1 MREMRVK
8 GEYIHHETIKGSMG
22 IKISAPGLE
31 NAMAG
36 SELYKAENDEEVDQF
51 KA

>member
-1 MREMRVK
+1 
-8 GEYIHHETIKGSMG
+8 MG

>member
-1 MREMRVK
+1 
-8 GEYIHHETIKGSMG
+8 MG
-22 IKISAPGLE
+22 IKISAPNLE

-36 SELYKAENDEEVDQF
+36 SELYKAESEEDVENY